1 MSADFRSERSDLP
14 RNVVLAGDA
23 RERLAEL
30 PSASVD
36 CVVTSPP
43 YLGLRDYGNAVGE
56 IGRETSVDG
65 YVEGLLEV
73 CREIARVLKPSGSF
87 WLNLRDVY
95 SRKPGAGAPPKSLLL
110 GPERLLFA
118 LMRDGWLVRNRIV
131 WAKRNS
137 VPESVRDRLSITH
150 EDLFL
155 LTRGPTYFFDLDAI
169 RVPHAS
175 RPERRRSQG
184 TPAAVSPY
192 ATGHR
197 GILEMQ
203 AAGRVG
209 HVNGKNPGTVWRFAT
224 SSYRGAHFATFPESL
239 IERPILA
246 TCPERLCGNCGRPW
260 SARYE
265 RRGEK
270 LLRLAYEPACE
281 CAVAAVPGVVLDP
294 FFGSGTVGVMA
305 QRLGRDWLGIE
316 LSPSYRS
323 LARRRLSDAAEAD
336 LGLPKLHHHGEQC
349 GILNNRNASA
359 VAAQKEDAYDQSG

>member
-1 MSADFRSERSDLP
+1 MRVPVRSKLP

-23 RERLAEL
+23 RQRLAEL
-30 PSASVD
+30 PAASVD

-43 YLGLRDYGNAVGE
+43 YLGLRDYGNPSGE
-56 IGRETSVDG
+56 IGRETNVDS
-65 YVEGLLEV
+65 YVEGLLAA
-73 CREIARVLKPSGSF
+73 CREVARVLKPSGSF

-95 SRKPGAGAPPKSLLL
+95 SRKAVAGAPPKSLLL

-137 VPESVRDRLSITH
+137 VPESVRDRLSVTH

-155 LTRGPTYFFDLDAI
+155 LTRQPTYFFDLDAI
-169 RVPHAS
+169 RVPHTS

-192 ATGHR
+192 STGHR
-197 GILEMQ
+197 GILRMQ

-209 HVNGKNPGTVWRFAT
+209 HVNGKNPGTVWQFPT
-224 SSYRGAHFATFPESL
+224 SAYRGAHFATFPESL

-246 TCPERLCGNCGRPW
+246 ACPERLCGECGRPW
-260 SARYE
+260 SGQYS
-265 RRGEK
+265 RRGSK
-270 LLRLAYEPACE
+270 LLRLAYHPACD
-281 CAVAAVPGVVLDP
+281 CKAAATPGVVLDP
-294 FFGSGTVGVMA
+294 FFGSGTVGLVA
-305 QRLGRDWLGIE
+305 QRLGRDWLGVE
-316 LSPSYRS
+316 LSPAYRD
-323 LARRRLSDAAEAD
+323 LARQRLSDAATTD
-336 LGLPKLHHHGEQC
+336 LGLPKPHHNDEQC

-359 VAAQKEDAYDQSG
+359 VAAQKEEAHGQQSS